1 MNVSFARR
9 IFSRRILSASAG
21 LILIAAPILATAAAA
36 DPYHDPD
43 DVAAYQA
50 YTAQYGQ
57 PMPPPGR
64 YPAPP
69 NFADRNQL
77 EARLNYA
84 ESQYAQARRAGDER
98 AAKHWKKQI
107 KHLSRELSG
116 GGYPHGSGHGASAF
130 MPPGGPSFG
139 PPPSAYAPPM
149 PENAPPG
156 YAQQFYPPTGYP
168 PAGYP
173 AAGYPSNGYPQT
185 GDPNAGYPYG
195 TAASPYGAPGAV
207 GQTGSTGG
215 LGALLGPLMGG
226 GAAPSAAPYGG
237 YPQGANAPSP
247 YGVPGAVGQTGSAG
261 GLGALLGPLMGGGA
275 APSAAPYGGY
285 PQGANAASPYGA
297 PGAVGQTG
305 SAGGLGALLGPLLG
319 GRSIP

>member
-36 DPYHDPD
+36 DPYDDPE

-64 YPAPP
+64 YAAPP

-116 GGYPHGSGHGASAF
+116 GGNPHGSGPGASAF
-130 MPPGGPSFG
+130 MPPGGPSYG

-156 YAQQFYPPTGYP
+156 YAQQFYPPSGYP
-168 PAGYP
+168 SAGYPVAGYP
-173 AAGYPSNGYPQT
+173 AAGYPA
-185 GDPNAGYPYG
+185 AGYP
-195 TAASPYGAPGAV
+195 PYGAPGLV
-207 GQTGSTGG
+207 GQPPSTGD

-237 YPQGANAPSP
+237 YPQVANAPSP
-247 YGVPGAVGQTGSAG
+247 YG
-261 GLGALLGPLMGGGA
+261 
-275 APSAAPYGGY
+275 
-285 PQGANAASPYGA
+285 AS
-297 PGAVGQTG
+297 GAVGQTG

>member
-9 IFSRRILSASAG
+9 IFSRRILSVSAG

-116 GGYPHGSGHGASAF
+116 GGYPHGSGPRRVGLHAAWWAVLWTAAVRLRATDAGKRAAGVSTTVLSANRLSSGRLSGGWLPLQRLPANGRSKRGISIWNRRFSLRRSRRCWTDGFDGRPWRAARSADGWGRCAFCGALWRL
-130 MPPGGPSFG
+130 
-139 PPPSAYAPPM
+139 
-149 PENAPPG
+149 
-156 YAQQFYPPTGYP
+156 
-168 PAGYP
+168 PAGSKR
-173 AAGYPSNGYPQT
+173 AISVWRSRRCRTDGF
-185 GDPNAGYPYG
+185 
-195 TAASPYGAPGAV
+195 
-207 GQTGSTGG
+207 GG
-215 LGALLGPLMGG
+215 RPGALLGPLMGG
-226 GAAPSAAPYGG
+226 ALRLLRTPYGG
-237 YPQGANAPSP
+237 YPQGA
-247 YGVPGAVGQTGSAG
+247 GLHTVPPALSDDGG
-261 GLGALLGPLMGGGA
+261 GLVRCAGVNHDETASITMLL
-275 APSAAPYGGY
+275 S
-285 PQGANAASPYGA
+285 
-297 PGAVGQTG
+297 
-305 SAGGLGALLGPLLG
+305 
-319 GRSIP
+319 

>member
-36 DPYHDPD
+36 DPNHDPD

-57 PMPPPGR
+57 PMPPPPGR
-64 YPAPP
+64 YAAPP
-69 NFADRNQL
+69 NFPENQL

-98 AAKHWKKQI
+98 AARHWKKQI

-116 GGYPHGSGHGASAF
+116 GGNPHRFGHGASAL
-130 MPPGGPSFG
+130 MPPGGRCYG
-139 PPPSAYAPPM
+139 APPFASAPPM
-149 PENAPPG
+149 PENVPPG

-168 PAGYP
+168 SAGYPPAGYP
-173 AAGYPSNGYPQT
+173 AAGYPYNGYPQT
-185 GDPNAGYPYG
+185 GDPNAVYPYG
-195 TAASPYGAPGAV
+195 TATSPYGAPGAL
-207 GQTGSTGG
+207 GQPASAGG

-226 GAAPSAAPYGG
+226 GAAPSAVPYGG
-237 YPQGANAPSP
+237 YQQGANAPSP

-261 GLGALLGPLMGGGA
+261 GLGALLGPL
-275 APSAAPYGGY
+275 
-285 PQGANAASPYGA
+285 
-297 PGAVGQTG
+297 
-305 SAGGLGALLGPLLG
+305 LGA
-319 GRSIP
+319 RSMP

>member
-9 IFSRRILSASAG
+9 IFSRRILAASAG

-57 PMPPPGR
+57 PMPPPPGR
-64 YPAPP
+64 YAVPP
-69 NFADRNQL
+69 NLTDRNQL

-98 AAKHWKKQI
+98 AARHWKKQI

-116 GGYPHGSGHGASAF
+116 GGNPHNFGHGASALV
-130 MPPGGPSFG
+130 PPGGPSYG
-139 PPPSAYAPPM
+139 PPPSACAPPM

-156 YAQQFYPPTGYP
+156 YAQQFYPPSGYPSAGYP

-173 AAGYPSNGYPQT
+173 AAGYPA
-185 GDPNAGYPYG
+185 AGY
-195 TAASPYGAPGAV
+195 TPYGAPGSL
-207 GQTGSTGG
+207 GQPASTGG

-247 YGVPGAVGQTGSAG
+247 YG
-261 GLGALLGPLMGGGA
+261 
-275 APSAAPYGGY
+275 
-285 PQGANAASPYGA
+285 A

-319 GRSIP
+319 ARSIP

>member
-36 DPYHDPD
+36 DPYDDPE

-64 YPAPP
+64 YAAPP

-84 ESQYAQARRAGDER
+84 ESQYAQARRAGDKR
-98 AAKHWKKQI
+98 AARHWKKQI

-116 GGYPHGSGHGASAF
+116 GSNPHGFGHGASAA
-130 MPPGGPSFG
+130 MPPGGPSYG
-139 PPPSAYAPPM
+139 PPPSGYAPPM

-156 YAQQFYPPTGYP
+156 YAQQFYPPSGYP
-168 PAGYP
+168 SAGYPVAGYP
-173 AAGYPSNGYPQT
+173 AAGYPAVGYPA
-185 GDPNAGYPYG
+185 AGYP
-195 TAASPYGAPGAV
+195 AAGYPPYGAPGLV
-207 GQTGSTGG
+207 GQPPSTGD

-247 YGVPGAVGQTGSAG
+247 YG
-261 GLGALLGPLMGGGA
+261 
-275 APSAAPYGGY
+275 
-285 PQGANAASPYGA
+285 AS
-297 PGAVGQTG
+297 GAVGQTG

-319 GRSIP
+319 ARSIP